1 MAATAEDLT
10 DDIDPD
16 TLCLVG
22 VRRLHSQ
29 DPIHNV
35 KKLDN
40 VMESVRSIPLGPKDI
55 AQSADFVYI
64 FETYGAFA
72 SRLTRNAVLRQD
84 RQNFGDC
91 LLRSSLDCCRLLRE
105 SGYKSTALM
114 YDMHRRSIQIFLGER
129 LSMYERA
136 VNCGYVIHFM
146 RLQRLFV
153 KHHPTTNL
161 SQHTWTYQTYLHVQ
175 LSCHDAILLMK
186 ATRDFSPSV
195 DFGGTQ
201 TGSDCLE
208 KVFRNAGGFGA
219 INAGT
224 RNYTLGEFLTTE
236 GRHGTLKTAQ
246 TGDNGLIVRNR
257 SKFEYKPDHVENMDL
272 EPYSLKCDMDDETLI
287 KAMKVGQQQAT
298 ADLFKLGIVP
308 NSHDSTTGLP
318 DAAYNAPWLNEEADI
333 KMMRSAKQELYPG
346 EYIDYDPNYIH
357 SLLKHFK

>member
-146 RLQRLFV
+146 RLQ
-153 KHHPTTNL
+153 L
-161 SQHTWTYQTYLHVQ
+161 SNDYL
-175 LSCHDAILLMK
+175 
-186 ATRDFSPSV
+186 
-195 DFGGTQ
+195 
-201 TGSDCLE
+201 
-208 KVFRNAGGFGA
+208 
-219 INAGT
+219 
-224 RNYTLGEFLTTE
+224 
-236 GRHGTLKTAQ
+236 
-246 TGDNGLIVRNR
+246 
-257 SKFEYKPDHVENMDL
+257 
-272 EPYSLKCDMDDETLI
+272 
-287 KAMKVGQQQAT
+287 
-298 ADLFKLGIVP
+298 
-308 NSHDSTTGLP
+308 
-318 DAAYNAPWLNEEADI
+318 
-333 KMMRSAKQELYPG
+333 
-346 EYIDYDPNYIH
+346 
-357 SLLKHFK
+357 